1 VGARKERRS
10 RPKEEKMEERKGA
23 ENEGMRKAPVR
34 VYTGLMPLISLFT
47 HEKILSFRLTRLI

>member
-1 VGARKERRS
+1 
-10 RPKEEKMEERKGA
+10 MEERKGA